1 MSVELGDKT
10 GVPAAQDGP
19 TVTDA
24 QTGAAANRKTGGDAT
39 AARAPLPATV
49 LRDARLLLA
58 AVWLGAAVY
67 FSFAVA
73 PAAFAALPARDLAG
87 AVVSRTLA
95 VVNTG
100 GAIVGLLLLL
110 SLPLDRGARSRCASV
125 GEAAA
130 LLALTALC
138 AAGQW
143 VVAARMQ
150 SLRAQVGRP
159 IDDLAATDPLRVAFN
174 SLHVYSVW
182 ALVAAMLAGA
192 AALLLIARRTRMKAE
207 GGRMKKN

>member
-10 GVPAAQDGP
+10 GAAGPAAQDGP
-19 TVTDA
+19 AVTNA
-24 QTGAAANRKTGGDAT
+24 RARATANSETGGAATV
-39 AARAPLPATV
+39 ARAPLWATV

-73 PAAFAALPARDLAG
+73 PAAFAALPARELAG

-100 GAIVGLLLLL
+100 GAVVGLLLLL
-110 SLPLDRGARSRCASV
+110 SLPLDRGAHSRRASV
-125 GEAAA
+125 GEAAS
-130 LLALTALC
+130 LLALAALC

-143 VVAARMQ
+143 IVAARMQ
-150 SLRAQVGRP
+150 SLRAQIGRP
-159 IDDLAATDPLRVAFN
+159 IDELAAADPLRVAFN

-192 AALLLIARRTRMKAE
+192 AALLLIARRAR
-207 GGRMKKN
+207 KKGD